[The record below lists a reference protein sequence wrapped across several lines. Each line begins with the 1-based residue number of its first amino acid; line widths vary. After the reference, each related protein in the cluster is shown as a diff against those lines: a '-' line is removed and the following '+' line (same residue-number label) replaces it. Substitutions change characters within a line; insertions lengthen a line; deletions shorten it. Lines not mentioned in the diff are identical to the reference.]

1 MSRELDLCPN
11 VFVSDIRL
19 DARNP
24 PSQLCT
30 SSSRPGIHFL
40 SSSQP
45 PLDHPPS
52 YQPLDRLL
60 DDLLTLAGSVQ
71 SKETRSAH
79 PSLVLLTIL
88 FLIDPPL
95 HSRRCSKNCRCFV
108 LNWPHCHPSIT
119 SAPARPTHY
128 V

>member
-1 MSRELDLCPN
+1 MRLSGCGNPCTPFSVSEAFHKPFTALDYILAYLHRPGSASPFDYPLSNYCRELDLCPN

-52 YQPLDRLL
+52 YQPLDR
-60 DDLLTLAGSVQ
+60 S
-71 SKETRSAH
+71 SSM
-79 PSLVLLTIL
+79 
-88 FLIDPPL
+88 
-95 HSRRCSKNCRCFV
+95 
-108 LNWPHCHPSIT
+108 NWPRCHPHEPDSI
-119 SAPARPTHY
+119 Y
-128 V
+128 IWWN

>member
-1 MSRELDLCPN
+1 MKVVPPICTGPVAHLPSTIHYPTIGRSFLTIFSILDYPTRSKFAFGRLVAN
-11 VFVSDIRL
+11 WIFVLNIRL

-52 YQPLDRLL
+52 YQPLDR
-60 DDLLTLAGSVQ
+60 S
-71 SKETRSAH
+71 SSM
-79 PSLVLLTIL
+79 
-88 FLIDPPL
+88 
-95 HSRRCSKNCRCFV
+95 
-108 LNWPHCHPSIT
+108 NWPRCHP
-119 SAPARPTHY
+119 R
-128 V
+128 